1 MNNQQINKLQGIQTK
16 SPFDR
21 LMISILLCVI
31 SIVLKWIVT
40 LFSIIVMPL
49 YYPLA
54 LAFGWR
60 RPILWRWFY
69 NMAIS
74 NDQHAACVNGTTLQ
88 VFTTKKGAHK
98 FGNPDDTASYVYG
111 RNKYIEKNNGLGRL
125 IVAGLNK
132 IDSSSGGH
140 TYKAIIIKKL
150 QDEQASKRFE
160 HNQYF
165 D

>member
-1 MNNQQINKLQGIQTK
+1 MINKPVGIQTK

-40 LFSIIVMPL
+40 AISLVFMPP
-49 YYPLA
+49 YYLLA

-60 RPILWRWFY
+60 RPVLWRWFY
-69 NMAIS
+69 NMALS

-88 VFTTKKGAHK
+88 VLTTKKGAHE

-111 RNKYIEKNNGLGRL
+111 INSYLHKNNVFGNAIVRL
-125 IVAGLNK
+125 LNK

-140 TYKAIIIKKL
+140 IYKAVIQKKL
-150 QDEQASKRFE
+150 QDKEACKRFE
-160 HNQYF
+160 QNKYF
-165 D
+165 K